1 MALEGKSV
9 LVTGT
14 SRGLGRAIVSALA
27 ERRARVLCHAR
38 SEADA
43 RRVASEVAGVPIWGD
58 LADDSGIAAIAEQV
72 AEAAPILDV
81 LVHNAGVLRRTT
93 LADVSRNDFE
103 FTMAVNVYAPVLL
116 TQALLGPL
124 RAGGSSRVVVVSST
138 EGQFAI
144 GMSGGYVAYRA
155 SKAAVNAAVANLAA
169 ELAPAGILVN
179 TMHPGWVVTDMGG
192 PGSSV
197 PPEEAAEHV
206 VYLCDLPDD
215 GPTGCFFWKSREIPW

>member
-14 SRGLGRAIVSALA
+14 SRGLGLAIVSALA

-38 SEADA
+38 TEADA
-43 RRVASEVAGVPIWGD
+43 RRVAAEVGGVPIWGD
-58 LADDSGIAAIAEQV
+58 LADDSGIAAIAEQ
-72 AEAAPILDV
+72 AAAAAPILHV
-81 LVHNAGVLRRTT
+81 LVNNAGVLRRTT
-93 LADVSRNDFE
+93 LADVSRDDFE
-103 FTMAVNVYAPVLL
+103 FTMAVNLYAPVLL

-124 RAGGSSRVVVVSST
+124 RAASSARIVVVSST

-144 GMSGGYVAYRA
+144 GMRGGHLAYRA
-155 SKAAVNAAVANLAA
+155 SKAAVNAAVVNMAA
-169 ELAPAGILVN
+169 ELAPDGILVN

-197 PPEEAAEHV
+197 PAEEAAEHV
-206 VYLCDLPDD
+206 VYLCDLPGN
-215 GPTGCFFWKSREIPW
+215 GPTAHFFWESRQIPW